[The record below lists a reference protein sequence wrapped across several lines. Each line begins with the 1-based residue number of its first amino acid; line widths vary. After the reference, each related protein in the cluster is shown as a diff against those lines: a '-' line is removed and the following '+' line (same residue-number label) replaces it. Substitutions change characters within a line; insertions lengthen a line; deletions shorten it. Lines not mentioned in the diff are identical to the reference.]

1 MKTQELKYVTR
12 RRAAVLLG
20 ISEMELSRISTES
33 GFGHREIA
41 GEQEETYFTYEEL
54 RQICLLA
61 VQTRELNT
69 NEFPP
74 APLSCNPHP
83 GSLPPAIRGSSFAR
97 NNSSAGP
104 ELTSPVQKSF
114 DRRSWSEQTWRPKR

>member
-1 MKTQELKYVTR
+1 MTMKAQELKYVTG

-20 ISEMELSRISTES
+20 ISEMELSRISSES

-61 VQTRELNT
+61 VQ
-69 NEFPP
+69 
-74 APLSCNPHP
+74 H
-83 GSLPPAIRGSSFAR
+83 
-97 NNSSAGP
+97 
-104 ELTSPVQKSF
+104 VH
-114 DRRSWSEQTWRPKR
+114 